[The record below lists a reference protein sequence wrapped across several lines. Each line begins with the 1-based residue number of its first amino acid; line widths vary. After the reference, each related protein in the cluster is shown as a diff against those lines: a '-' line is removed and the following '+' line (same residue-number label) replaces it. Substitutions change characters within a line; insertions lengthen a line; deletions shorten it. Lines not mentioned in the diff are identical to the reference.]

1 MYLSY
6 ANYDAAVSVSCMCAC
21 FLLDCEVKY
30 YDNSVL
36 FSDLAR
42 A

>member
-1 MYLSY
+1 MYFLY
-6 ANYDAAVSVSCMCAC
+6 VDYDVVVFVSCMCVC

-36 FSDLAR
+36 FFDFVR
-42 A
+42 V